1 MKKVEFRPGDLSDRA
16 FTQYS
21 TCDYKFFVDTNGT
34 YYVGETAGT
43 SSKVGLLKDVDDF
56 LISLEC

>member
-1 MKKVEFRPGDLSDRA
+1 MKKIEFRPGDLSDRA

-21 TCDYKFFVDTNGT
+21 TCDYRFFADANGT

-43 SSKVGLLKDVDDF
+43 SNKVGSLKDVDDF